1 MSTSGLLAIPPE
13 ADHGLHAVVESPAG
27 SRNKLKY
34 RPDWDTF
41 QVDASLP
48 AGLVFPFD
56 FGFIPG
62 TQAADGDPLD
72 ILVLMDAPAVSGCV
86 VPVRL
91 LGAIEALQR
100 EGDSPPIRN
109 DRLVGLAHG
118 SHLHGNPRRLK
129 DVSSDLL
136 DEMETFFETYDR
148 LRGKTFHPIGRVGP
162 AAARRLFEQ
171 SRVGDG
177 RHSRTP

>member
-86 VPVRL
+86 VPVRV

-109 DRLVGLAHG
+109 DRLVGLRAAGQEGRHPAPVRDQADRRHG
-118 SHLHGNPRRLK
+118 EERRL
-129 DVSSDLL
+129 SAQGG
-136 DEMETFFETYDR
+136 R
-148 LRGKTFHPIGRVGP
+148 LSGVISLVRGG
-162 AAARRLFEQ
+162 
-171 SRVGDG
+171 
-177 RHSRTP
+177 